1 MASSSETETRPAP
14 PPPRPEIESAPPE
27 EWYDRSSL
35 TGDYMVMIEGQTEED
50 WWRYAPESRICE
62 YIDGIIYMPSPAT
75 AEHQDDVGFLFFLL
89 NGFRYSRGS
98 GTVRT
103 GPGVLQLAPGRNP
116 EPDIFVLPPEGEPG
130 PPALLVVETLSKS
143 TRSHDLKRKAAI
155 FQDAGIPEVL
165 YVDLAK
171 NRLGF
176 LHKVA
181 GEYRTDWLEDG
192 LWISE
197 AVPGFWFDVTWL
209 WEDPLPNPLT
219 CLEIILAGPPA

>member
-1 MASSSETETRPAP
+1 
-14 PPPRPEIESAPPE
+14 
-27 EWYDRSSL
+27 
-35 TGDYMVMIEGQTEED
+35 MVMIEGQTEED

-75 AEHQDDVGFLFFLL
+75 AEHLDDVGFLFFLL
-89 NGFRYSRGS
+89 NGFRYSQGG

-171 NRLGF
+171 KRLGF